1 MATVNATTLALA
13 IFGGFNWL
21 LVGLF
26 NFNLVAFVFGSHNPG
41 SRLIY
46 VIVGVCALYCL
57 SMFRSVTNRRA
68 AIDVSYARHGPSGY

>member
-1 MATVNATTLALA
+1 MATVNATTLALV

-26 NFNLVAFVFGSHNPG
+26 NFNLIAFVLGSHTPG

-46 VIVGVCALYCL
+46 VVVGICALYCL

-68 AIDVSYARHGPSGY
+68 GIDVSYARQKSSGY

>member
-1 MATVNATTLALA
+1 MATVNATALALT
-13 IFGGFNWL
+13 IVGGFNWL

-26 NFNLVAFVFGSHNPG
+26 NFNLIALIFGSHVAG

-46 VIVGVCALYCL
+46 VVMGICSLYCL

-68 AIDVSYARHGPSGY
+68 AIDASYARHRPSAY